1 MYRSSGKGKE
11 AIIKPS
17 APILIHLCPTHL
29 LVVEFT
35 DVLLFDRLEI
45 IESPQFTT
53 VPFEIENVRKR

>member
-1 MYRSSGKGKE
+1 MEEGEGGNHK
-11 AIIKPS
+11 AICSDIDS
-17 APILIHLCPTHL
+17 FTHL